1 MNRHT
6 EKMCACCDTAKPF
19 DQFYKDLIPNR
30 NRYVPYCK
38 SCCRSKMKQYKEIIG
53 NEQAALWCLLAEL
66 GIPFLKDVWNEAS
79 RIIEENE
86 SKTRKPDI
94 FLTYIRCYNEMG
106 IVAYG
111 FWESDVMLTDFYNV
125 KVEDDDTIEVKSS
138 TIDLNKECET
148 WGEFRVDGMLDE
160 SAYKFLNKTY
170 DEYTKDLGELDLNV
184 QNRYRDLSKAEWRLR
199 KANENGDISEI
210 KSAQDILN
218 KQLALLNLNDFKTND
233 TDERRLFIDRIAW
246 MIEETE
252 PAEEE
257 DQSKY
262 TDIAGY
268 EKIYN
273 SWMRSMQNILTGDRK
288 YPDIPKDVL

>member
-19 DQFYKDLIPNR
+19 DQFYKDVIPNR

-66 GIPFLKDVWNEAS
+66 GVPFLKDVWNEAS
-79 RIIEENE
+79 RIIESNE

-125 KVEDDDTIEVKSS
+125 KVEDDDTIEVDSS

-218 KQLALLNLNDFKTND
+218 KQLALLNLNDFK
-233 TDERRLFIDRIAW
+233 DEVISDEKRAYEKRIAY
-246 MIEETE
+246 IENSK
-252 PAEEE
+252 PAECE
-257 DQSKY
+257 DLKKY
-262 TDIAGY
+262 LDIVGY
-268 EKIYN
+268 EKEKAIP
-273 SWMRSMQNILTGDRK
+273 MRAIRNAIAGTKD
-288 YPDIPKDVL
+288 YPDIPKDEQ

>member
-86 SKTRKPDI
+86 SKTRKPDMS
-94 FLTYIRCYNEMG
+94 LTYIRCYKEMG

>member
-19 DQFYKDLIPNR
+19 DQFYKDVIPNR

-38 SCCRSKMKQYKEIIG
+38 SCCRAKMKQYKEIIG

-138 TIDLNKECET
+138 TIDLNKEYET
-148 WGEFRVDGMLDE
+148 WGDFRVDGMLDE

-184 QNRYRDLSKAEWRLR
+184 QNRYRDLAKAEWRLR

>member
-6 EKMCACCDTAKPF
+6 EKMCACCDTTKPF
-19 DQFYKDLIPNR
+19 DQFYKDVIPNR

-38 SCCRSKMKQYKEIIG
+38 SCCRAKMKQYKEIIG

-125 KVEDDDTIEVKSS
+125 KVEDDNTIEVKSS

-148 WGEFRVDGMLDE
+148 WGEFRVDGILDE

-170 DEYTKDLGELDLNV
+170 DEYTK
-184 QNRYRDLSKAEWRLR
+184 
-199 KANENGDISEI
+199 
-210 KSAQDILN
+210 
-218 KQLALLNLNDFKTND
+218 
-233 TDERRLFIDRIAW
+233 
-246 MIEETE
+246 
-252 PAEEE
+252 
-257 DQSKY
+257 
-262 TDIAGY
+262 
-268 EKIYN
+268 
-273 SWMRSMQNILTGDRK
+273 
-288 YPDIPKDVL
+288 

>member
-19 DQFYKDLIPNR
+19 DQFYKDVIPNR

-38 SCCRSKMKQYKEIIG
+38 SCCRAKMKQYKEIIG

-66 GIPFLKDVWNEAS
+66 GVPFLKDVWNEAS
-79 RIIEENE
+79 RIIESNE
-86 SKTRKPDI
+86 SKIRKPDI

-111 FWESDVMLTDFYNV
+111 FWESDVMLSDLYNV
-125 KVEDDDTIEVKSS
+125 KIDNNENVEIESNV
-138 TIDLNKECET
+138 IDLNKECEI
-148 WGEFRVDGMLDE
+148 WGEFRTDGVLDE
-160 SAYKFLNKTY
+160 TAYKFLNNTY
-170 DEYTKDLGELDLNV
+170 NQYTEGLQDSNLNIE
-184 QNRYRDLSKAEWRLR
+184 NRYRDLAKAEWRLR

-210 KSAQDILN
+210 KSAQDVLN

-262 TDIAGY
+262 TDVAGY
-268 EKIYN
+268 ERIYN
-273 SWMRSMQNILTGDRK
+273 SWMRSMQNILTGDRR

>member
-19 DQFYKDLIPNR
+19 DQFYKDVIPNR
-30 NRYVPYCK
+30 NRYIPYCK
-38 SCCRSKMKQYKEIIG
+38 SCCRAKMKQYKEIIG

-66 GIPFLKDVWNEAS
+66 GIPFLKGVWNEAS
-79 RIIEENE
+79 RIIEENA

-106 IVAYG
+106 IVSYG

-125 KVEDDDTIEVKSS
+125 KVEDEDTVEIKSS

-148 WGEFRVDGMLDE
+148 WGEFRVDGILDE

-257 DQSKY
+257 DQNKY

-268 EKIYN
+268 ERIYN
-273 SWMRSMQNILTGDRK
+273 SWMRSMQNILTSDRR

>member
-19 DQFYKDLIPNR
+19 DQFYKDVIPNR

-38 SCCRSKMKQYKEIIG
+38 SCCRAKMKQYKEIIG

-66 GIPFLKDVWNEAS
+66 GVPFLKDVWNEAS
-79 RIIEENE
+79 RIIESNE
-86 SKTRKPDI
+86 SKIRKPDI

-111 FWESDVMLTDFYNV
+111 FWESDVMLSDLYNV
-125 KVEDDDTIEVKSS
+125 KIDNNENVEIESNV
-138 TIDLNKECET
+138 IDLNKECEI
-148 WGEFRVDGMLDE
+148 WGEFRTDGVLDE
-160 SAYKFLNKTY
+160 TAYKFLNNTY
-170 DEYTKDLGELDLNV
+170 NQYTEGLQDLNLNIE
-184 QNRYRDLSKAEWRLR
+184 NRYRDLAKAEWRLR

-210 KSAQDILN
+210 KSAQDVLN

-262 TDIAGY
+262 TDVAGY
-268 EKIYN
+268 ERIYN
-273 SWMRSMQNILTGDRK
+273 SWMRSMQNILTGDRR

>member
-6 EKMCACCDTAKPF
+6 EKMCACCDTTKPF
-19 DQFYKDLIPNR
+19 DQFYKDVIPNR

-38 SCCRSKMKQYKEIIG
+38 SCCRAKMKQYKEIIG

-111 FWESDVMLTDFYNV
+111 FWESDVMLTDFYNI
-125 KVEDDDTIEVKSS
+125 KVEDDDVEIKSS

-148 WGEFRVDGMLDE
+148 WGEFRVDGILDE

-184 QNRYRDLSKAEWRLR
+184 QNRYRDLAKAEWRLR

>member
-19 DQFYKDLIPNR
+19 DQFYKDVIPNR

-38 SCCRSKMKQYKEIIG
+38 SCCRAKMKQYKEIIG

-111 FWESDVMLTDFYNV
+111 FWESDVMLSDLYNV
-125 KVEDDDTIEVKSS
+125 KIDNNENVEIESNV
-138 TIDLNKECET
+138 IDLNKECEI
-148 WGEFRVDGMLDE
+148 WGEFRTDGVLDE
-160 SAYKFLNKTY
+160 TAYKFLNNTY
-170 DEYTKDLGELDLNV
+170 NQYTEGLQDLNLNIE
-184 QNRYRDLSKAEWRLR
+184 NRYRDLAKAEWRLR

-210 KSAQDILN
+210 KSAQDVLN

-262 TDIAGY
+262 TDVAGY
-268 EKIYN
+268 ERIYN
-273 SWMRSMQNILTGDRK
+273 SWMRSMQNILTGDRR

>member
-19 DQFYKDLIPNR
+19 DQFYKDVIPNR

-38 SCCRSKMKQYKEIIG
+38 SCCRAKMKQYKEIIG

-106 IVAYG
+106 IVSYG

-125 KVEDDDTIEVKSS
+125 KVDNNENVEIESNV
-138 TIDLNKECET
+138 IDLNKECEI
-148 WGEFRVDGMLDE
+148 WGEFRTDGVLDE
-160 SAYKFLNKTY
+160 TAYKFLNNTY
-170 DEYTKDLGELDLNV
+170 NQYTEGLQDLNLNIE
-184 QNRYRDLSKAEWRLR
+184 NRYRDLAKAEWRLR

-210 KSAQDILN
+210 KSAQDVLN

-262 TDIAGY
+262 TDVAGY
-268 EKIYN
+268 ERIYN
-273 SWMRSMQNILTGDRK
+273 SWMRSMQNILTGDRR

>member
-19 DQFYKDLIPNR
+19 DQFYKDVIPNR

-38 SCCRSKMKQYKEIIG
+38 SCCRAKMKQYKEIIG

-79 RIIEENE
+79 RIIESNE

-111 FWESDVMLTDFYNV
+111 FWESDVMLSDLYNV
-125 KVEDDDTIEVKSS
+125 KMDNNENVEIESNV
-138 TIDLNKECET
+138 IDLNKECEI
-148 WGEFRVDGMLDE
+148 WGEFRTDDVLDE
-160 SAYKFLNKTY
+160 TAYKFLNNTY
-170 DEYTKDLGELDLNV
+170 NQYTEGLQDSNLNIE
-184 QNRYRDLSKAEWRLR
+184 NRYRDLAKAEWRLR

-210 KSAQDILN
+210 KSAQDVLN
-218 KQLALLNLNDFKTND
+218 KQLALLNLNNFKSNIE
-233 TDERRLFIDRIAW
+233 DERRMFIDRIAW

-257 DQSKY
+257 DKEKY
-262 TDIAGY
+262 ADIAGY

-273 SWMRSMQNILTGDRK
+273 SWMRSMQNILTGDRR

>member
-6 EKMCACCDTAKPF
+6 EKMCACCETPKIF
-19 DQFYKDLIPNR
+19 DQFYKDVIPNR
-30 NRYVPYCK
+30 NKYLPYCK

-79 RIIEENE
+79 RIIESNE

-125 KVEDDDTIEVKSS
+125 KVEDDNVVEVKSS

-184 QNRYRDLSKAEWRLR
+184 QNRYRDLAKAEWRLR